1 MNIGP
6 YTFEAFL
13 QRAVEFHGHAAP
25 GLILGGYMVEE
36 ARRHLPENT
45 IFDALSETSKCLPD
59 SIQLLTPCSFGNG
72 WLKIADLG
80 RFALALYDKH
90 TGEGVRVYLEPA
102 KLSNWPEIKAWLF
115 KLKPKKEQ
123 DLNLLLQEIRQAG
136 STICGIERVQL
147 NGNITGPKHSPGI
160 VVCPVCREA
169 YPEPDGG
176 ICRACQGESPYK
188 ANGKPK
194 NPGPDLKA
202 VPVEQAVGQAL
213 LHDVTE
219 IIRHRSK
226 AAAFQEG
233 QLVTAGDICRLQ
245 RSGNSRVYLKEINA
259 PGEEWLHENEAALG
273 FARLMA
279 GDGME
284 FTEPP
289 REGKITFFAGRTGL
303 FVLQRKILERF
314 NLIPEVMCACRQNYL
329 VVAKGEPLAACRS
342 VPLYLSREYFNKARG
357 ILAQGPLFQILP
369 LRQARV
375 ALLVTGNEVFN
386 GLVEDKFIPLIKAKV
401 EQFGGSLVG
410 ADILPDDRQVIAQ
423 NVGKLLSCGADLL
436 ITTAGL
442 SVDPNDVT
450 RQGLLD
456 AGLEDFLYGAPI
468 VPGAMILIGRIGAIQ
483 VLGVPA
489 CGLYHQTTSLDL
501 LLPRLLAGMKISRLD
516 LAQMAEGSFC
526 LLCDICTFPKCP
538 PLASNA

>member
-1 MNIGP
+1 MDIGP

-13 QRAVEFHGHAAP
+13 QRAAEFHGHAAP

-45 IFDALSETSKCLPD
+45 IFDALSETPKCLPD
-59 SIQLLTPCSFGNG
+59 SIQLLTPCSIGNG
-72 WLKIADLG
+72 WLKIVNLG
-80 RFALALYDKH
+80 RFALALYDKYS
-90 TGEGVRVYLEPA
+90 GEGVRVYLEPA

-115 KLKPKKEQ
+115 QLKPKKEQ
-123 DLNLLLQEIRQAG
+123 DLDLLLQEIRQAG
-136 STICGIERVQL
+136 STICGTERVQL
-147 NGNITGPKHSPGI
+147 NGNLIGTRHSKGI
-160 VVCPVCREA
+160 LVCPVCREA
-169 YPEPDGG
+169 YPESDGG

-188 ANGKPK
+188 ANGKPE

-202 VPVEQAVGQAL
+202 VPVEQAVGQTL

-219 IIRHRSK
+219 IIPHRSK
-226 AAAFQEG
+226 CAAFKAG
-233 QLVTAGDICRLQ
+233 QQVTAGDICRLQ
-245 RSGNSRVYLKEINA
+245 RSGNGRVYLKEHNA
-259 PGEEWLHENEAALG
+259 PGEAWLHENEAALG

-279 GDGME
+279 GDGVE

-289 REGKITFFAGRTGL
+289 REGKITFSAGRAGL

-314 NLIPEVMCACRQNYL
+314 NLIPEVVCACRQNYQ

-342 VPLYLSREYFNKARG
+342 VPLYLSREYFNNARG
-357 ILAQGPLFQILP
+357 ILAQGPLFQVLP

-375 ALLVTGNEVFN
+375 GLLVTGNEVFH
-386 GLVEDKFIPLIKAKV
+386 GLVDDKFIPLIKAKV
-401 EQFGGSLVG
+401 EKLGGSLVS
-410 ADILPDDRQVIAQ
+410 ADIVADDQQVIAKS
-423 NVGKLLSCGADLL
+423 VGELLSSGADLL

-442 SVDPNDVT
+442 SVDPDDVT

-468 VPGAMILIGRIGAIQ
+468 LPGAMTLIGRIGAIQ

-501 LLPRLLAGMKISRLD
+501 LLPRLMAGLTISRLD
-516 LAQMAEGSFC
+516 LAQMAEGGFC
-526 LLCDICTFPKCP
+526 LSCDTCVFPKCP
-538 PLASNA
+538 FGK